1 MLWGGSKGGLEV
13 RTSADGSTVLR
24 GRFPYAN
31 PTVLSDGRER
41 RMEVF
46 EARAFGASVADGADV
61 HLLVHH
67 DMNKPLASR
76 GAGSLVLEDSDDALT
91 FEATLAPEMRSVGY
105 VQDFLGTLASGL
117 VGGISPG
124 FRVPQGGDVVRR
136 SGGGVM
142 RSVRTAT
149 LIEISAVTKPAY
161 PSAQIE
167 ARNWVPDLQPD
178 GLGTGYQ
185 RTLSRWRA

>member
-1 MLWGGSKGGLEV
+1 MLWGGSKGGLEI

-24 GRFPYAN
+24 GRFPYSV
-31 PTVLSDGRER
+31 PTLLQGGRER
-41 RMEVF
+41 RREMF
-46 EARAFGASVADGADV
+46 EARAFAASVDDGGDV

-76 GAGSLVLEDSDDALT
+76 GAGSLTLEDGQDALT

-105 VQDFLGTLASGL
+105 VQDFLGTLAAGL

-124 FRVPQGGDVVRR
+124 FRVPPGGDYVKRERNGLMRVVK
-136 SGGGVM
+136 
-142 RSVRTAT
+142 AAD

-161 PSAQIE
+161 PAAQIE
-167 ARNWVPDLQPD
+167 ARNWQPDLDVKPRVNAVQ
-178 GLGTGYQ
+178 
-185 RTLSRWRA
+185 RWRA